1 MHRRLMLSVAMLLVG
16 AGLLAASA
24 VAGPQVAAAPQGK
37 QTGDARVGGTFKH
50 SLSVDIDYVDPSLWY
65 YVPSWT
71 IAYSTCSML
80 LNYPHAPA
88 PRGSR
93 LVPEVAQGFPTI
105 SRNGLI
111 YTFKLKSSYRLSN
124 GQPLRAQNF
133 AWAINRALQKRMASP
148 AQPFIEDIAGASA
161 VIDGRASRASGVTTP
176 NATTLRIRMSKRAPD
191 LLSRLAMPFF
201 CGMPANMPVNP
212 DGVSAPVVGSGPYFI
227 KEWTKNRRIVLARNR
242 FYRGPNKGNVNS
254 FVIDIGL
261 PLETIKLNID
271 RGATDTGDIPPASH
285 ADLGRRY
292 GVKKASPG
300 RYFANPAP
308 TILYL
313 AMNHERRLFGAPS
326 GGRHSTAG
334 NVRLKKA
341 VNFAIDRQAMLTQ
354 RGAYAGV
361 TNDQYMPPSM
371 RGFRNVAIYP
381 RRPNLSQARA
391 LSNGQQRG
399 GDGTF
404 YCSNRAPAPATCQIV
419 QANLRNIGLNMD
431 IKLFPRATQFE
442 LTGRRGEPFDLTLE
456 GWHMDYF
463 DPYDFIFLVDGTT
476 IRPANNVNFSY
487 FNSAA
492 FNRKISRAKTLV
504 GVPRYRAF
512 SNLDHDLVRNG
523 APLAT
528 YSSPNDRHYVSSRVG
543 CYHYHPVFT
552 WDYSALCLT
561 R

>member
-1 MHRRLMLSVAMLLVG
+1 MHRRLTLSVAMLLVG

-24 VAGPQVAAAPQGK
+24 VAGPSSSAGPQASDAGK
-37 QTGDARVGGTFKH
+37 ARVGGTLKH
-50 SLSVDIDYVDPSLWY
+50 SLTVDIDYVDPALWY

-71 IAYSTCSML
+71 IAYSTSAML

-93 LVPEVAQGFPTI
+93 LTPEVAQGFPRI
-105 SRNGLI
+105 SRNGLV
-111 YTFKLKSSYRLSN
+111 YTFKLKSTFRLSN
-124 GQPLRAQNF
+124 GQRVNAQSFARAL
-133 AWAINRALQKRMASP
+133 NRALNRRMSSP
-148 AQPFIEDIAGASA
+148 AQPFIEDIVGAQA
-161 VIDGRASRASGVTTP
+161 VIAGRAQRASGIVASGNTL
-176 NATTLRIRMSKRAPD
+176 TLRMAKRSPD
-191 LLSRLAMPFF
+191 LLARLAMPFF
-201 CGMPANMPVNP
+201 AAQGTLPINPEGVN
-212 DGVSAPVVGSGPYFI
+212 APVHSAGPYYI
-227 KEWTKNRRIVLARNR
+227 KEWTKNRRVILERNR
-242 FYRGPNKGNVNS
+242 FYRGPVRGNVNRIE
-254 FVIDIGL
+254 VDIGL

-271 RGATDTGDIPPASH
+271 RGVVDMGDLPPAAH
-285 ADLGRRY
+285 AELGRRY
-292 GVKKASPG
+292 GVKKQSPG

-313 AMNHERRLFGAPS
+313 AMNHDRRLFG
-326 GGRHSTAG
+326 GGGNG

-341 VNFAIDRQAMLTQ
+341 VNFAVDRQAVLAQ
-354 RGAYAGV
+354 GGAYAGV
-361 TNDQYMPPSM
+361 TNDQYMPPTM
-371 RGFRNVAIYP
+371 RGFRNLAIYP
-381 RRPNLSQARA
+381 RRPNLSQARSLA
-391 LSNGQQRG
+391 SGQTRG
-399 GDGTF
+399 GDGVF
-404 YCSNRAPAPATCQIV
+404 YCSNRAPSPARCQVV

-442 LTGRRGEPFDLTLE
+442 LAGRKGEPFDMTLE

-487 FNSAA
+487 FNSPS
-492 FNRKISRAKTLV
+492 FNRKITRAKTLV
-504 GVPRYRAF
+504 GVQRYQAF

-528 YSSPNDRHYVSSRVG
+528 YASPNDRHYVSARTG

-552 WDYSALCLT
+552 WDYAALCLN

>member
-1 MHRRLMLSVAMLLVG
+1 
-16 AGLLAASA
+16 
-24 VAGPQVAAAPQGK
+24 
-37 QTGDARVGGTFKH
+37 
-50 SLSVDIDYVDPSLWY
+50 
-65 YVPSWT
+65 
-71 IAYSTCSML
+71 
-80 LNYPHAPA
+80 
-88 PRGSR
+88 
-93 LVPEVAQGFPTI
+93 VPEVAQGFPTI

-111 YTFKLKSSYRLSN
+111 YTFRLKRTYRLSN
-124 GQPLRAQNF
+124 GQPLNARNF
-133 AWAINRALQKRMASP
+133 AHAINRALNKRMASP
-148 AQPFIEDIAGASA
+148 AQPFIEDIAGAAA

-176 NATTLRIRMSKRAPD
+176 NAYTLRIRMTKRAPD
-191 LLSRLAMPFF
+191 LLARLAMPFF
-201 CGMPANMPVNP
+201 CGIPANLPVNP

-227 KEWTKNRRIVLARNR
+227 REWTKNRRIVLARNR
-242 FYRGPNKGNVNS
+242 FYRGPVRGNVNS
-254 FVIDIGL
+254 FEIDIGL

-271 RGATDTGDIPPASH
+271 RGSTDTGDIPPAAH
-285 ADLGRRY
+285 ATLGRQH
-292 GVKKASPG
+292 GVKKQSPG

-326 GGRHSTAG
+326 GGRTTTAG
-334 NVRLKKA
+334 NTRLKRA

-361 TNDQYMPPSM
+361 TNDQYLPPTM
-371 RGFRNVAIYP
+371 RGYRNVPIYP
-381 RRPNLSQARA
+381 RRPNLSQARSLA
-391 LSNGQQRG
+391 SGQTRG
-399 GDGTF
+399 GDGVF
-404 YCSNRAPAPATCQIV
+404 YCSNRAPAPQTCQIV

-456 GWHMDYF
+456 GWHADYM

-492 FNRKISRAKTLV
+492 FNRKITRAKTLV

-512 SNLDHDLVRNG
+512 SNLDQDLVRNG

-528 YSSPNDRHYVSSRVG
+528 YSSPNDRHYVSARTG

-552 WDYSALCLT
+552 WDYAALCLT

>member
-1 MHRRLMLSVAMLLVG
+1 MHRRLTLSVAMLLVG

-24 VAGPQVAAAPQGK
+24 VAGPSSSAGPQASDAGK
-37 QTGDARVGGTFKH
+37 ARVGGTLKH
-50 SLSVDIDYVDPSLWY
+50 SLTVDIDYVDPALWY

-71 IAYSTCSML
+71 IAYSTSAML

-93 LVPEVAQGFPTI
+93 LTPEVAQGFPRI
-105 SRNGLI
+105 SSNGLV
-111 YTFKLKSSYRLSN
+111 YTFKLKNTYRLSN
-124 GQPLRAQNF
+124 GQRVNAQSFARAL
-133 AWAINRALQKRMASP
+133 NRALNRRMSSP
-148 AQPFIEDIAGASA
+148 AQPFIEDIVGAQA
-161 VIDGRASRASGVTTP
+161 VIAGRAQRASGIVASGNTL
-176 NATTLRIRMSKRAPD
+176 TLRMTKRSPD
-191 LLSRLAMPFF
+191 LLARLAMPFF
-201 CGMPANMPVNP
+201 AAQGNLPINP
-212 DGVSAPVVGSGPYFI
+212 EGVRAPIQSAGPYYI
-227 KEWTKNRRIVLARNR
+227 KEWTQNRRVILERNR
-242 FYRGPNKGNVNS
+242 FYRGPVRGNVNRIE
-254 FVIDIGL
+254 VDIGL

-271 RGATDTGDIPPASH
+271 RGVVDMGDLPPAAH
-285 ADLGRRY
+285 AELGRRY
-292 GVKKASPG
+292 GVKKQSPG

-313 AMNHERRLFGAPS
+313 AMNHDRRLFG
-326 GGRHSTAG
+326 GGGNG

-341 VNFAIDRQAMLTQ
+341 VNYAVDRQAVLAQ
-354 RGAYAGV
+354 GGAYAGV
-361 TNDQYMPPSM
+361 TNDQYMPPTM
-371 RGFRNVAIYP
+371 RGFRNLAIYP
-381 RRPNLSQARA
+381 RRPNLSQARSLA
-391 LSNGQQRG
+391 SGQTRG
-399 GDGTF
+399 GDGVF
-404 YCSNRAPAPATCQIV
+404 YCSNRAPSPARCQVV

-442 LTGRRGEPFDLTLE
+442 LGGRKGEPFDMTLE

-492 FNRKISRAKTLV
+492 FNRKITRAKTLV
-504 GVPRYRAF
+504 GVQRYQAF
-512 SNLDHDLVRNG
+512 SNLDHDLVRNA

-528 YSSPNDRHYVSSRVG
+528 YASPNDRHYVSARTG

-552 WDYSALCLT
+552 WDYAALCLN

>member
-24 VAGPQVAAAPQGK
+24 VAGPSTSAAPQASDSGK
-37 QTGDARVGGTFKH
+37 ARVGGTFNH

-93 LVPEVAQGFPTI
+93 LVPEVAQGFPRI
-105 SRNGLI
+105 SSNGLL
-111 YTFKLKSSYRLSN
+111 YTFTLKRTFRLSN
-124 GQPLRAQNF
+124 GQPLNARNF
-133 AWAINRALQKRMASP
+133 AWAINRGLQKRMASP
-148 AQPFIEDIAGASA
+148 AQPFIEDIAGAKA
-161 VIDGRASRASGVTTP
+161 VIDGRASRATGITTP
-176 NATTLRIRMSKRAPD
+176 NAYTLRIRMTKRAPD

-201 CGMPANMPVNP
+201 CGIPANLPVNP

-227 KEWTKNRRIVLARNR
+227 KEWTKNRRVVLARNT
-242 FYRGPNKGNVNS
+242 FYRGPAPHNVNG
-254 FVIDIGL
+254 VEIDIGL

-271 RGATDTGDIPPASH
+271 RGATDTGDIPPAAH
-285 ADLGRRY
+285 AELGRRY
-292 GVKKASPG
+292 GVKKGSPG

-313 AMNHERRLFGAPS
+313 AMNHERRMFGAPS
-326 GGRHSTAG
+326 GGRTTTSG

-341 VNFAIDRQAMLTQ
+341 VNFAIDRQAIMTQ
-354 RGAYAGV
+354 RGAYSGV

-371 RGFRNVAIYP
+371 RGFKNVAIYP
-381 RRPNLSQARA
+381 RRPNLGQARNLA
-391 LSNGQQRG
+391 SGQTRG
-399 GDGTF
+399 GSGVF
-404 YCSNRAPAPATCQIV
+404 YCSNRAPAPAQCQIV

-492 FNRKISRAKTLV
+492 FNRKIANAKRLV

-512 SNLDHDLVRNG
+512 SNLDVDLARNG

-528 YSSPNDRHYVSSRVG
+528 YGSPNDRHYVSSRVG

-552 WDYSALCLT
+552 WDYSALCLN